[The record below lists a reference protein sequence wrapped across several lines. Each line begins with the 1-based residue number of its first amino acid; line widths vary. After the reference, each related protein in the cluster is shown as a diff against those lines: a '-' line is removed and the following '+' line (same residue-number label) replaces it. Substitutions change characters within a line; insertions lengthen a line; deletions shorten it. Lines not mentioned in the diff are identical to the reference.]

1 MPPIARPAPTFS
13 APTLWLAVG
22 LCVVLAAGRSLSG
35 WAALSSLRLPDTDDV
50 MRLVQ
55 IRDWL
60 GGQGFFDLTQYRLGG
75 AGGTPMHWSRLG
87 DMGPAAIILATRP
100 FLGASGAELTAL
112 ILWPSLLFLAFVL
125 LCAAIAG
132 KVGGERAMGVAVIL
146 AALAFPAAALFVP
159 GRIDHHGLQIVL
171 LLVAVL
177 HVIGDASRRSG
188 LIAGIATAASLA
200 VGVELV
206 VPLAIVCGFVCARW
220 AYDDN
225 RKRLSGLS
233 LGLIGG
239 LAVMGVLAPMN
250 WIYPACD
257 AFTRQAA
264 LAGLT
269 GAVAMALLA
278 HMPFAFGRRGRIVAL
293 TYTGGAALCVI
304 ALVAPACLADPYA
317 SVDPVIRTQ
326 WMSKVEE
333 ARGLMALTL
342 PEWIGTAGLALV
354 ALIVGV
360 TQAVRLRD
368 PDRALVA
375 LLIVASIAL
384 SLIQARAIHVAA
396 ALAPIVLAPLV
407 ANLRVVRPTMA
418 PIAWLLSIG
427 ISYPLAAKA
436 LPAPDAV
443 AQTCDPAAAIRALT
457 KHSAGLVLAPIDLG
471 PRLLI
476 NTRHRVLAAPYHRNA
491 YGIRAWLNPQAAN
504 EQKIDYLMLC
514 PSGARQARLRT
525 LHSPDR
531 VAE

>member
-1 MPPIARPAPTFS
+1 MPNIARPAPTFP

-22 LCVVLAAGRSLSG
+22 LCVVLAAGRTLSG
-35 WAALSSLRLPDTDDV
+35 WAALSALHLPDTDDV

-75 AGGTPMHWSRLG
+75 AAGTPMHWSRLG
-87 DMGPAAIILATRP
+87 DIGPAAIMLATRP
-100 FLGASGAELTAL
+100 LLGTQGAELAAL
-112 ILWPSLLFLAFVL
+112 ILWPTLLFLAFML

-132 KVGGERAMGVAVIL
+132 KLGGARAVGVAVIL

-159 GRIDHHGLQIVL
+159 GRIDHHGLQIIL

-177 HVIGDASRRSG
+177 HVIGDTSRRSG
-188 LIAGIATAASLA
+188 VVAGTAIATSLA

-206 VPLAIVCGFVCARW
+206 VPLAIVCGFACARW
-220 AYDDN
+220 ACDGDH
-225 RKRLSGLS
+225 KRLSGLS

-239 LAVMGVLAPMN
+239 LAVMAVLAPAN

-264 LAGLT
+264 LAGFT

-278 HMPFAFGRRGRIVAL
+278 HVPFTFGRRWRIVAL
-293 TYTGGAALCVI
+293 TGTGGAALGVI
-304 ALVAPACLADPYA
+304 ALVAPACLADPYS

-326 WMSKVEE
+326 WMSQVEE

-342 PEWIGTAGLALV
+342 PEWIGTAGLAIV
-354 ALIVGV
+354 ALIVGL
-360 TQAVRLRD
+360 TQAVRHRD
-368 PDRALVA
+368 PDRTLVA

-407 ANLRVVRPTMA
+407 VNLRVVRPTMA
-418 PIAWLLSIG
+418 PVAWLLSIG

-436 LPAPDAV
+436 LPEPDAV
-443 AQTCDPAAAIRALT
+443 TQTCDPAAAIRALT
-457 KHSAGLVLAPIDLG
+457 KHMSGLVLAPIDLG

-476 NTRHRVLAAPYHRNA
+476 DTRHRVLAAPYHRNA
-491 YGIRAWLNPQAAN
+491 YGIRAWLNPQAASA
-504 EQKIDYLMLC
+504 QKIDYLMLC
-514 PSGARQARLRT
+514 PPGARQARLRT
-525 LHSPDR
+525 VHSPDR